1 MAIHS
6 LAVVQAL
13 VREGKFALATA
24 RCRANVQSLGL
35 TRSVQI
41 RMLLAITQ
49 SDHRKEFGPADTDF
63 GEILADAYS
72 LHYDDDR
79 QCRCRAGDGLAY
91 YVKFGLAKSHDG
103 ELCAVAS
110 FHLSS

>member
-6 LAVVQAL
+6 LKTVQSL
-13 VREGKFALATA
+13 VRAGKFVLATQ

-35 TRSVQI
+35 IRSAQV
-41 RMLLAITQ
+41 RMLLAVTIA
-49 SDHRKEFGPADTDF
+49 DHQKEFGPSDSEF
-63 GEILADAYS
+63 GEIQADAY
-72 LHYDDDR
+72 LLYYDDDN
-79 QCRCRAGDGLAY
+79 QCRCKPRDGVAY
-91 YVKFGLAKSHDG
+91 YLKFGIVTGGDG